1 MTFSADKT
9 LVQPRRPISVVLG
22 RFEDLTELGLKT
34 LIDQDGA
41 LSLVAQGIEPDAL
54 DRVLSDVRPSVAIIN
69 LGTLT
74 SPADVHRMSADHPGT
89 RILVLG
95 NRPSASEANQ
105 LLAFGAAGYLSKA
118 TQGRDIL
125 NAIHLA
131 SRGMQIMP
139 AASPSF
145 SNGVDVGGIGPELL
159 TPREADVLRHLQENR
174 SNAEIAYAL
183 SVGIETVRTH
193 RRNIY
198 RKLGVKTRRELGSLS
213 GPPPAMS

>member
-1 MTFSADKT
+1 MTRHADT
-9 LVQPRRPISVVLG
+9 QPVQPRRPISVLLG
-22 RFEDLTELGLKT
+22 AFEDLTALGLRT
-34 LIDQDGA
+34 LIADDGA
-41 LSLVAQGIEPDAL
+41 LDLVAERVDPDAL
-54 DRVLSDVRPSVAIIN
+54 DRYLADLRPSVALIN
-69 LGTLT
+69 LGTLQK
-74 SPADVHRMSADHPGT
+74 PADVHRLTTDHAYT
-89 RILVLG
+89 RLLILG
-95 NRPSASEANQ
+95 NRPSSAEANQ

-131 SRGMQIMP
+131 SRGLQVTP
-139 AASPSF
+139 ASAPTP
-145 SNGVDVGGIGPELL
+145 NGDHGLVDGSLGPELL

-198 RKLGVKTRRELGSLS
+198 RKLGVKTRRELSSLS
-213 GPPPAMS
+213 AQK

>member
-1 MTFSADKT
+1 M
-9 LVQPRRPISVVLG
+9 VLG

-74 SPADVHRMSADHPGT
+74 SPADVHRMSADHAGT

-139 AASPSF
+139 AQVAST
-145 SNGVDVGGIGPELL
+145 NGADHAGVGPELL

-213 GPPPAMS
+213 GPPPTLS